1 MSLVTSIEP
10 AARLLHSEAPS
21 STAKSVSEEGSF
33 QNVLKEKLSSQT
45 DMNAVFEEASARYG
59 VSVSLLKAVAKAESN
74 FNASAVSPAGA
85 IGVMQLMP
93 ATAKSLGVTD
103 PYDARQN
110 IMGGAKYLSENLKRF
125 GDVELALAAYN
136 AGPNAV
142 TKYGG
147 VPPYAETQNYVKK
160 VINYMGA
167 SDTEPSGAAQTTS
180 YLKNYVGNL
189 SSLGSYVNGFGSLN
203 GLGSYAGSLGMLGL
217 LNNLDSSDLTGSSG
231 LTSYAGSL
239 GMLGLLN
246 QLGSSSGLG
255 SYYNMLGSFGSLMS
269 LGSDSG
275 SSGIP
280 GNYGSLGS
288 YGNGTGVTNSALM
301 YAAASALTSG
311 AQEDEDTVTVD
322 KESFYSAIELMQL
335 QTMMS
340 AERQIGVSGLL

>member
-10 AARLLHSEAPS
+10 AGRLLHSEAPS
-21 STAKSVSEEGSF
+21 STAKSVAGDGSF

-45 DMNAVFEEASARYG
+45 DMNTIFEEASARYG

-147 VPPYAETQNYVKK
+147 VPPYTETQNYVKK

-167 SDTEPSGAAQTTS
+167 SDTEPSGAAQTTN

-189 SSLGSYVNGFGSLN
+189 SSLGSYANGFGSLN

-217 LNNLDSSDLTGSSG
+217 LNNLGSSDLTGSGG
-231 LTSYAGSL
+231 LTNYAGSL

-246 QLGSSSGLG
+246 QLGSSGSLG

-269 LGSDSG
+269 LGSDGG
-275 SSGIP
+275 SSSIL
-280 GNYGSLGS
+280 GNYGSTGS
-288 YGNGTGVTNSALM
+288 YGNGTTDSALT

-311 AQEDEDTVTVD
+311 AQEDEDTVTVN
-322 KESFYSAIELMQL
+322 KESFYNAIELMQL